1 MKPNQTIQIQRRN
14 VYGNELL
21 YVTSSHAH
29 AVSLLTGKK
38 TVSYTDIRALEQ
50 LGFLIEIK

>member
-1 MKPNQTIQIQRRN
+1 MNNQTKIQIQRRN

-21 YVTSSHAH
+21 YVISAHAH
-29 AVSLLTGKK
+29 AVSVLTGKK
-38 TVSYTDIRALEQ
+38 TVSYSDLRGLEQ